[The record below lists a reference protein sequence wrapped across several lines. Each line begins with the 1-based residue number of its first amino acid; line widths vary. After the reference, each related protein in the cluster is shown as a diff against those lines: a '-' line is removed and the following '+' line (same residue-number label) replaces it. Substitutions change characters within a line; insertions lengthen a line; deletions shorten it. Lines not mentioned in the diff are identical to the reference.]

1 MSNSKLVVGKTREEN
16 WDEASVVWNLA
27 DLIWDEFLFFVEIFG
42 GRGKSKARKLELY
55 KHLDDEKKKRAVKLI
70 CMVKGQKFEEEKEI
84 QDFEVTID
92 DIDLVLERARRLR
105 PKLFVESVG
114 E

>member
-1 MSNSKLVVGKTREEN
+1 MAKLLINKQESDTWEGADVI
-16 WDEASVVWNLA
+16 WNLA
-27 DLIWDEFLFFVEIFG
+27 EQIWDEFLFFIEIFG
-42 GRGKSKARKLELY
+42 GRGKSQARKLELY
-55 KHLDDEKKKRAVKLI
+55 KHLDKEKKKRAVKLI
-70 CMVKGQKFEEEKEI
+70 CMVKGVKFEEEKEI

-92 DIDLVLERARRLR
+92 DIDLVLERAKRLR